1 MKIASKKAI
10 PNSSVARAEVHCFLC
25 QPCAIPLFVL
35 LMLLV
40 PAVPDAGRRPAH
52 PGKTRCVHAAL
63 PENIT
68 DAGRRPA
75 HPGKTRCIQAALP
88 ENITDAGRR
97 PAHPGKTRCI
107 QAALPE
113 NITDAGRRPVPPR
126 KTRCIQAALP
136 ENITDA
142 GWRPAHPGRPRGRKM
157 VTGEPDRNLTSPN
170 PPPIRRDSGQ
180 DSDCRL

>member
-97 PAHPGKTRCI
+97 PAHPGRPEIPSAVPFTMKGPTR
-107 QAALPE
+107 
-113 NITDAGRRPVPPR
+113 AGGPRTQGDPADRRIESR
-126 KTRCIQAALP
+126 A
-136 ENITDA
+136 
-142 GWRPAHPGRPRGRKM
+142 
-157 VTGEPDRNLTSPN
+157 
-170 PPPIRRDSGQ
+170 Q
-180 DSDCRL
+180 DGHW

>member
-1 MKIASKKAI
+1 MEGF
-10 PNSSVARAEVHCFLC
+10 PNRLWHVRMYTVFCSDRALS
-25 QPCAIPLFVL
+25 PLFVL

-52 PGKTRCVHAAL
+52 PGKTRCVQAAL

-97 PAHPGKTRCI
+97 PAHPAKTRCI

-113 NITDAGRRPVPPR
+113 NITDAGR
-126 KTRCIQAALP
+126 
-136 ENITDA
+136 
-142 GWRPAHPGRPRGRKM
+142 RPAHPGRPRGRKM
-157 VTGEPDRNLTSPN
+157 VTGEPDRNLTSPTPLPFGVIVVKIAIVGYN
-170 PPPIRRDSGQ
+170 TSRN
-180 DSDCRL
+180 LL

>member
-52 PGKTRCVHAAL
+52 PGKTRCIQAAL

-68 DAGRRPA
+68 DAGRRPVP
-75 HPGKTRCIQAALP
+75 PGKTRCIQAALP

-97 PAHPGKTRCI
+97 PAHPG
-107 QAALPE
+107 
-113 NITDAGRRPVPPR
+113 
-126 KTRCIQAALP
+126 
-136 ENITDA
+136 
-142 GWRPAHPGRPRGRKM
+142 RPRGRKM
-157 VTGEPDRNLTSPN
+157 VTGEPDRNLTSPTPLPFGVIVVKIAIVGYN
-170 PPPIRRDSGQ
+170 TSRN
-180 DSDCRL
+180 LL

>member
-63 PENIT
+63 LENITDAGRRPAHPGKTRCVHAALLENIT

-75 HPGKTRCIQAALP
+75 HPGKTRCIQ
-88 ENITDAGRR
+88 T
-97 PAHPGKTRCI
+97 
-107 QAALPE
+107 ALPE
-113 NITDAGRRPVPPR
+113 NITDAGRRPVPPGKLDVFKQLYR
-126 KTRCIQAALP
+126 R
-136 ENITDA
+136 
-142 GWRPAHPGRPRGRKM
+142 
-157 VTGEPDRNLTSPN
+157 TSPMRAGGPRTQGDHAGERWSPVN
-170 PPPIRRDSGQ
+170 PTET
-180 DSDCRL
+180 

>member
-10 PNSSVARAEVHCFLC
+10 PNSSVARADVHCFLFR
-25 QPCAIPLFVL
+25 PCAIPLFVL

-52 PGKTRCVHAAL
+52 PGKTRCIHAAL

-68 DAGRRPA
+68 DAGR
-75 HPGKTRCIQAALP
+75 
-88 ENITDAGRR
+88 
-97 PAHPGKTRCI
+97 
-107 QAALPE
+107 
-113 NITDAGRRPVPPR
+113 
-126 KTRCIQAALP
+126 
-136 ENITDA
+136 
-142 GWRPAHPGRPRGRKM
+142 RPAHPGRPRGRKM

>member
-52 PGKTRCVHAAL
+52 PGKTRCV
-63 PENIT
+63 
-68 DAGRRPA
+68 
-75 HPGKTRCIQAALP
+75 QAALP

-107 QAALPE
+107 QAALLE
-113 NITDAGRRPVPPR
+113 NITDAGRRPAHPG
-126 KTRCIQAALP
+126 KTRCIQAALL

-142 GWRPAHPGRPRGRKM
+142 GRRPAPPGRPRGRKM
-157 VTGEPDRNLTSPN
+157 VTGEPDRNLTSPT
-170 PPPIRRDSGQ
+170 PPSH
-180 DSDCRL
+180 SA